1 MSDPT
6 ETYRPGLEGV
16 IATETAV
23 SFLDLDTEQIVIRG
37 YDLIELAREVRYPVV
52 AFLLMHGELPTD
64 AERTAFDERLRRDAP
79 LPPGMETV
87 LRSLPPATDAMDA
100 LRTGVS
106 ALAGFEDPAVLA
118 DTSHA
123 ANLDKATRII
133 ARPPGVR
140 GPAAARAGVPGTRT
154 ADRSRGTTPR
164 PPRRGRGDRAWRSRA
179 SSRSWSAP

>member
-37 YDLIELAREVRYPVV
+37 YDLIELAREVRYPIV

-79 LPPGMETV
+79 AHLDPVLLPWW
-87 LRSLPPATDAMDA
+87 RQA
-100 LRTGVS
+100 
-106 ALAGFEDPAVLA
+106 EDDTARVRVVVDQIASYTESRLERIA
-118 DTSHA
+118 DE
-123 ANLDKATRII
+123 L
-133 ARPPGVR
+133 
-140 GPAAARAGVPGTRT
+140 
-154 ADRSRGTTPR
+154 SR
-164 PPRRGRGDRAWRSRA
+164 
-179 SSRSWSAP
+179 